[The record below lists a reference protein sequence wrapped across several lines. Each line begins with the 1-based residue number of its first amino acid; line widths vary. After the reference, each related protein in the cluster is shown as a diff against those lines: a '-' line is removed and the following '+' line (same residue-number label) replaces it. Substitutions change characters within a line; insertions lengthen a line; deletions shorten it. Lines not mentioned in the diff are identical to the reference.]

1 MIPATATPAGL
12 GPRPLRLQALW
23 PRQLAVIMGILNCTP
38 DSFSDG
44 GRFGSSTQAVTHGIR
59 MAHEGADIID
69 VGGES
74 SRPGAEPVSAQN
86 EIRRVVPVIQG
97 LKNHL
102 PDTLISIDTS
112 KALVA
117 AAALEAGADLVNDI
131 TAGADTAMLAT
142 VASYGAGIVLMHMRG
157 QPRTMQENTAY
168 TNVTAEVHAFLALR
182 AEQAID
188 AGIPRD
194 LVWIDPGIGFGKD
207 DPANVRLLADLPD
220 LAALGHPI
228 VLGVSRKSMI
238 GRLTGAEVDDRL
250 PGSLAALTP
259 TIGLPRVIVRVHDPR
274 PTLQFLKILAAIEEA
289 HQ

>member
-1 MIPATATPAGL
+1 
-12 GPRPLRLQALW
+12 
-23 PRQLAVIMGILNCTP
+23 
-38 DSFSDG
+38 
-44 GRFGSSTQAVTHGIR
+44 
-59 MAHEGADIID
+59 DIID

-74 SRPGAEPVSAQN
+74 SRPGAEPVSAQD

-259 TIGLPRVIVRVHDPR
+259 TIGLPRVIVRVHDLR

>member
-1 MIPATATPAGL
+1 VIPATATPAGL

-207 DPANVRLLADLPD
+207 DPANVRLLADLPN

-259 TIGLPRVIVRVHDPR
+259 TIGLPRVIVRVHDLR

>member
-1 MIPATATPAGL
+1 VIPATATPAGL

-157 QPRTMQENTAY
+157 QPRTMQENTTY

>member
-1 MIPATATPAGL
+1 VIPATATPAGL

-157 QPRTMQENTAY
+157 QPRTMQENTTY

-207 DPANVRLLADLPD
+207 DPANVRLLADLPN

-259 TIGLPRVIVRVHDPR
+259 TIGLPRVIVRVHDLR

>member
-157 QPRTMQENTAY
+157 QPRTMQENTTY

-259 TIGLPRVIVRVHDPR
+259 TIGLPRVIVRVHNPR

>member
-1 MIPATATPAGL
+1 MIPVTATPAGL

-23 PRQLAVIMGILNCTP
+23 PRQLPVIMGILNCTP

-44 GRFGSSTQAVTHGIR
+44 GRFSSSTQAVTHGIQ
-59 MAHEGADIID
+59 MAHDGADIID

-74 SRPGAEPVSAQN
+74 SRPGAEPVSAQS

-112 KALVA
+112 KARVA
-117 AAALEAGADLVNDI
+117 AAALEAGANLVNDVS
-131 TAGADTAMLAT
+131 AGTDTAMLPT

-157 QPRTMQENTAY
+157 QPGTMQGNTAY
-168 TNVTAEVHAFLALR
+168 TNVTAEVHAFLSLR
-182 AEQAID
+182 AEQSID
-188 AGIPRD
+188 AGIPQD
-194 LVWIDPGIGFGKD
+194 LVWLDPGIGFGKND
-207 DPANVRLLADLPD
+207 QANVRLLADLPD

-228 VLGVSRKSMI
+228 VLGVSRKSLI

-250 PGSLAALTP
+250 PGSLAALMP
-259 TIGLPRVIVRVHDPR
+259 TIGLPRVVVRVHDPR
-274 PTLQFLKILAAIEEA
+274 PTLQFLKILAAINEA
-289 HQ
+289 QR